1 MHRQVKS
8 PSLVQD
14 LLMLGDLYLTL
25 AGLALRRLR
34 RRPVWPSQARWNRPT
49 APVAALMRA
58 QERQKEAAI

>member
-25 AGLALRRLR
+25 AWLALRR
-34 RRPVWPSQARWNRPT
+34 RPLWPSQARWNRPT